1 MSEKVIVIEGIDPVD
16 LFGVNNAKLEK
27 LKAYFNKLKIISRG
41 EELKVMGEPAEI
53 TRFEEKIH
61 IFIEHLHHY
70 NTITNADFEQILLL
84 QDSSTLSGSSSD
96 ESNLLFGNNGKLIKA
111 KTLNQLRMVQAIKTS
126 DMVIGVGPAGTGKT
140 YTAIALAVRA
150 LKNREVK
157 RIILSRPAVEA
168 GENLGFLP
176 GDLKEKIDPY
186 LQPLYD
192 ALDDMIPNKRLQ
204 DLMEDGIIQI
214 APLAYM
220 RGRTL
225 DNAFV
230 ILDEAQNATFNQF
243 KMFLTRM
250 GLNTK
255 YIINGDTTQI
265 DLPKKSQSGLLQG
278 MYILRNIPEIQV
290 IHFDEKDIVRH
301 PLVKK
306 IVLAYDAFYKEKES
320 QSAPQPSPSKET

>member
-27 LKAYFNKLKIISRG
+27 LKSYFNKLKVISRG

-61 IFIEHLHHY
+61 ILIEHFHHY

-96 ESNLLFGNNGKLIKA
+96 DANLLFGNNGKLIKA
-111 KTLNQLRMVQAIKTS
+111 KTANQLRMVQAIKTS

-176 GDLKEKIDPY
+176 GDLKDKIDPY

-192 ALDDMIPNKRLQ
+192 ALDDMIPNKRLR

-250 GLNTK
+250 GINTK
-255 YIINGDTTQI
+255 IIINGDTTQI
-265 DLPKKSQSGLLQG
+265 DLPKKSQSGLLQAL
-278 MYILRNIPEIQV
+278 YILRNIPEIQV

-306 IVLAYDAFYKEKES
+306 IVLAYDAFYKEKEDK
-320 QSAPQPSPSKET
+320 QSAE

>member
-1 MSEKVIVIEGIDPVD
+1 MSEKIIVIEGIDPVD
-16 LFGVNNAKLEK
+16 LFGVNNSRLEK
-27 LKAYFNKLKIISRG
+27 LKSYFNKIKIISRG
-41 EELKVMGEPAEI
+41 NEIKVLGEPTEI

-61 IFIEHLHHY
+61 ILMEHFHHY
-70 NTITNADFEQILLL
+70 NTISQNDFEQLLFL
-84 QDSSTLSGSSSD
+84 EDSSTVSASALD

-111 KTLNQLRMVQAIKTS
+111 KTANQLKMVQAIARR

-140 YTAIALAVRA
+140 YTAIALAVKA
-150 LKNREVK
+150 LKNKEVK

-176 GDLKEKIDPY
+176 GDLKDKIDPY

-192 ALDDMIPNKRLQ
+192 ALDDMIPNKKLQ
-204 DLMEDGIIQI
+204 DLMDDGIIQI

-250 GLNTK
+250 GLHTK
-255 YIINGDTTQI
+255 FIINGDTTQI
-265 DLPKKSQSGLLQG
+265 DLPKKSQSGLIQAL
-278 MYILRNIPEIQV
+278 YILRNIPEIEV
-290 IHFDEKDIVRH
+290 IHFNENDIVRH

-306 IVLAYDAFYKEKES
+306 IVLAYDSYYREKE
-320 QSAPQPSPSKET
+320 QQTTNPEVKNND